1 MLSIRHKISKRAG
14 IEAPQGGGGVGIS
27 TAVRKYWR
35 QHYQSVPNMMGP
47 NDQINYIIAMDY
59 AGAKPLH
66 RFILRSGE
74 PAEIRQSQKFFY
86 LAAIRQNKR
95 HDIIVIQPSFK
106 HQKPGIINR

>member
-1 MLSIRHKISKRAG
+1 MISKRHKISKLAG
-14 IEAPQGGGGVGIS
+14 IESPSGGGGVGIS

-35 QHYQSVPNMMGP
+35 QHYQSVPNMLGP
-47 NDQINYIIAMDY
+47 NDQINYLIAMDY

-74 PAEIRQSQKFFY
+74 PAEIRQSQRFFY

-95 HDIIVIQPSFK
+95 HDIIVIQPSF
-106 HQKPGIINR
+106 